1 MEQFTQLISAK
12 IGLILV
18 TGPTGSGKTNTLYA
32 ALDHIFDPSKNII
45 SIEDPV
51 EFSDKSITQLQ
62 VNNKTGFSFATGLR
76 AAMRQDPDIIMVGE
90 IRDKETAQTALQASE
105 TGHLVLSTLHSR
117 SAVGA
122 ILRLLELGANRGLLV
137 NSITGI
143 VAQRLLRKLCHH
155 CSKPVAVETLSL
167 PESVKALMPKEP
179 TIRQRVGCPYCHQSG
194 YFGRIAIA
202 EILQFTPKIRFAI
215 DENKSLSK
223 IERLARS
230 QGMRLLDE
238 SAIEHYF
245 AGRTTL
251 EEIAR
256 VLDIDDIEDSKI
268 VSQKVSKTK
277 NKRNIKQ
284 VLLIYSD
291 IKMAEMLK
299 QQLSHYDFVVT
310 ITHSNQQAE
319 AYIAKEDFFDL
330 VICELKAA
338 NIDAHSLISLIR
350 EQIEYAAT
358 PILIISE
365 ANQDEEAHKL
375 IELGANDYV
384 SKPINFT
391 LLFNRIMAVLK
402 RTSLS

>member
-1 MEQFTQLISAK
+1 
-12 IGLILV
+12 
-18 TGPTGSGKTNTLYA
+18 
-32 ALDHIFDPSKNII
+32 
-45 SIEDPV
+45 
-51 EFSDKSITQLQ
+51 
-62 VNNKTGFSFATGLR
+62 
-76 AAMRQDPDIIMVGE
+76 
-90 IRDKETAQTALQASE
+90 
-105 TGHLVLSTLHSR
+105 
-117 SAVGA
+117 
-122 ILRLLELGANRGLLV
+122 
-137 NSITGI
+137 
-143 VAQRLLRKLCHH
+143 
-155 CSKPVAVETLSL
+155 
-167 PESVKALMPKEP
+167 
-179 TIRQRVGCPYCHQSG
+179 
-194 YFGRIAIA
+194 
-202 EILQFTPKIRFAI
+202 
-215 DENKSLSK
+215 
-223 IERLARS
+223 
-230 QGMRLLDE
+230 MRLLDE
-238 SAIEHYF
+238 SAIEHFF

-256 VLDIDDIEDSKI
+256 VLDILDIEDSKL
-268 VSQKVSKTK
+268 VSQKVYKTK
-277 NKRNIKQ
+277 NKPNIKQ

-291 IKMAEMLK
+291 MKMAELLK

-350 EQIEYAAT
+350 GQIEYAAT